1 MIGLIM
7 SNVPSV
13 VADAVASVFVLSAE
27 LSERVAV
34 AAEMA
39 MDSAFDFRKSCDSIA
54 SVFGAVK
61 SDGVL
66 NFDSWEVVRK
76 KWEAVASVRAR
87 DNGALD
93 PDGAANDR
101 WQDVSKFLRE
111 FHGLTK
117 PKSAKSDSVEKA
129 QRRAAEKDKAL
140 AQAQGR
146 SAVELQTEVLAAY
159 GLGTPDGVAHAKALE
174 KVQKIVAVVEKD
186 AIDAQMK
193 PLINA
198 ANDQHKK
205 VMEYLKGK
213 NDPKLIGD
221 YVVLLKST
229 IDAWESLSK

>member
-1 MIGLIM
+1 
-7 SNVPSV
+7 
-13 VADAVASVFVLSAE
+13 
-27 LSERVAV
+27 
-34 AAEMA
+34 
-39 MDSAFDFRKSCDSIA
+39 
-54 SVFGAVK
+54 
-61 SDGVL
+61 
-66 NFDSWEVVRK
+66 
-76 KWEAVASVRAR
+76 
-87 DNGALD
+87 
-93 PDGAANDR
+93 
-101 WQDVSKFLRE
+101 LRE